1 MKKANEDNNIIKDS
15 LIELND
21 IQKMIKESST
31 NQMKDILSGVIK
43 SELKNIITEAND
55 FEEEDVEFGEE
66 GLDDIDT
73 EEVDDSENEDETD
86 VDAEID
92 SELDSDDTEIDV
104 DADDTEMD
112 SLGDEEEGE
121 EDLDFDEYKTDTGE
135 YDLTNSSV
143 EDVIKVF
150 KKVDDQDDIVV
161 TKLQDDKIE
170 IQDEENDTEYII
182 DLGGEDSFDED
193 LDESIME
200 NIDEDPEIEIE
211 LGDEEGT
218 GLVDEKNMT
227 QSYGTNRRA
236 GRMTQ
241 TRIANAPGKLKRDGA
256 KLVTSESKV
265 KSEYEN
271 KIKLIEARYSKNLKA
286 INEEL
291 SQYKQALSL
300 FRDKLKEN
308 AVLNNNLAKYV
319 KLVTENATTKDEKIS
334 ILKRFSNEANSI
346 EKGNS
351 LFESI
356 KVELNK
362 KSSSISDI
370 NIDKQYSLNENTVGE
385 AKAKEKVIYESK
397 DLKDTINLMN
407 RINRL

>member
-21 IQKMIKESST
+21 IQKMIKESCT

-43 SELKNIITEAND
+43 SELKNIITEAED
-55 FEEEDVEFGEE
+55 FEEEDAEFGEE
-66 GLDDIDT
+66 GLDDVDT
-73 EEVDDSENEDETD
+73 EDVDDSEKEDGTD
-86 VDAEID
+86 VDTEID
-92 SELDSDDTEIDV
+92 SELDTDEAEIDV

-182 DLGGEDSFDED
+182 DLGGEDSFEED

-271 KIKLIEARYSKNLKA
+271 KIKLIEAKYSKNLKA

-362 KSSSISDI
+362 KSSGISDI
-370 NIDKQYSLNENTVGE
+370 NIDKQYSLNESTFGE

-407 RINRL
+407 RINKL